1 MTKIDIFSG
10 FLGAGKTTLIK
21 KLLQEALDAS
31 KVVLIENEFGEI
43 GIDGGFLKE
52 AGVEIK
58 EMNSGCIC
66 CSLVGDFGSS
76 LKEVIETYHPERILI
91 EPSGVGKLSDVMKA
105 VQDVDT
111 DAEVVLNSAVVVVDA
126 NKCKMYAKNFGEF
139 FLNQIE
145 HAGTIILSRTA
156 DIQEKKLNTA
166 LEIIREH
173 NAKAA
178 VITTPWDE
186 LDGKKILETIENAKD
201 LEAELMAEVAKMHDG
216 HHHHDHEGHDHH
228 HEGHDHHDHEGH
240 EHDCHHEGH
249 EHHDH
254 EEHEHDCHHEHE
266 GHNHECHHDH
276 EGHDDHDHECHSDHS
291 HDCDHDGHDH
301 EGCEHHDHEGHDHDC
316 HEHHD
321 HEGHDHDCHHDH
333 EGHDH
338 DCHHDHEGHDHEG
351 HEHHDHGENCT
362 CGCHDHEHSHGHH
375 HADDVFGSWGFETP
389 TAYTKAELEKILE
402 ALEDEKKYGAILR
415 AKGMVSAGDGTWL
428 NFDYVPG
435 ESNVRT
441 GAAEVT
447 GKICVIG
454 AQLKEENLK
463 ALFAK

>member
-21 KLLQEALDAS
+21 KLLKEALDAS

-105 VQDVDT
+105 VQNVDT
-111 DAEVVLNSAVVVVDA
+111 DAEVELNSAVVVVDA

-156 DIQEKKLNTA
+156 DISEGKLNTA
-166 LEIIREH
+166 LGIIREH
-173 NAKAA
+173 NDRAT
-178 VITTPWDE
+178 VITTPWEE

-201 LEAELMAEVAKMHDG
+201 LEAELMAEVARLHEEH
-216 HHHHDHEGHDHH
+216 HHHHDHDH
-228 HEGHDHHDHEGH
+228 
-240 EHDCHHEGH
+240 
-249 EHHDH
+249 
-254 EEHEHDCHHEHE
+254 
-266 GHNHECHHDH
+266 H
-276 EGHDDHDHECHSDHS
+276 EGHDDHDEHHHEHEEHEHHHE
-291 HDCDHDGHDH
+291 HDEHHHDHDGHCD
-301 EGCEHHDHEGHDHDC
+301 HHDGHGHD
-316 HEHHD
+316 
-321 HEGHDHDCHHDH
+321 
-333 EGHDH
+333 
-338 DCHHDHEGHDHEG
+338 G
-351 HEHHDHGENCT
+351 HEHHHEHGEDCT
-362 CGCHDHEHSHGHH
+362 CGCHDHDHHHH
-375 HADDVFGSWGFETP
+375 HADDIFASWGFETP
-389 TAYTKAELEKILE
+389 AAYTREELGHILE
-402 ALEDEKKYGAILR
+402 ELEDEKKYGSILR
-415 AKGMVSAGDGTWL
+415 AKGMVPAGDGTWL

-435 ESNVRT
+435 ESNVRA

-454 AQLKEENLK
+454 AQLNEENLK
-463 ALFAK
+463 TLFHK

>member
-105 VQDVDT
+105 VQNVDT
-111 DAEVVLNSAVVVVDA
+111 DAKVELNSAVVVVDA
-126 NKCKMYAKNFGEF
+126 NKCRMYAKNFGEF

-156 DIQEKKLNTA
+156 DISESKLNTA
-166 LEIIREH
+166 LDIIREH
-173 NAKAA
+173 NDKAT
-178 VITTPWDE
+178 VITTPWEE

-201 LEAELMAEVAKMHDG
+201 LEAELMAEVARLHDEHEHHHDHDG
-216 HHHHDHEGHDHH
+216 HHHDHDEHEHHDHDGHHHEHDDHEHHDHDKHEHHHDHDGHDDHEHHDHDGHDHH
-228 HEGHDHHDHEGH
+228 HE
-240 EHDCHHEGH
+240 
-249 EHHDH
+249 
-254 EEHEHDCHHEHE
+254 
-266 GHNHECHHDH
+266 
-276 EGHDDHDHECHSDHS
+276 
-291 HDCDHDGHDH
+291 
-301 EGCEHHDHEGHDHDC
+301 
-316 HEHHD
+316 
-321 HEGHDHDCHHDH
+321 
-333 EGHDH
+333 
-338 DCHHDHEGHDHEG
+338 
-351 HEHHDHGENCT
+351 HGEDCT
-362 CGCHDHEHSHGHH
+362 CGCHNHDHHH
-375 HADDVFGSWGFETP
+375 HADDIFASWGFETP
-389 TAYTKAELEKILE
+389 AAYTKEELEHILE
-402 ALEDEKKYGAILR
+402 ELEDEKKYGSILR
-415 AKGMVSAGDGTWL
+415 AKGMVPSGDGTWL

-435 ESNVRT
+435 ESNVRI
-441 GAAEVT
+441 GAVEVT

-454 AQLKEENLK
+454 AQLNEENLK
-463 ALFAK
+463 VLFHK